1 MMKYALML
9 SLLAVLL
16 LASFIQARAGTYTVT
31 TLDDHD
37 DGSF

>member
-1 MMKYALML
+1 MKYALML

-16 LASFIQARAGTYTVT
+16 LASFIQVRADTYTVT
-31 TLDDHD
+31 KLDDHD